1 MTMPISNDVVW
12 KINASTV
19 TVTAAP
25 EAALASG
32 QEYGG
37 NRWQSRVF
45 FTDVTMNGEALPGT
59 LASYEG
65 GDTAS
70 TASAFALKVLAMPCS
85 NPLGMHT
92 VSFAGYVSRDVEKQ
106 LTKLLNSQNMATVVF
121 SLGGINKNQTCT
133 SPTASDGANAWYQG
147 FEPKSNLQIKVPCD
161 REHIDY
167 NQEGHHLYLS
177 VNGGFFM
184 SGASIDLAFCD
195 GNEGNFVKNVTI

>member
-1 MTMPISNDVVW
+1 MQISNDVVW
-12 KINASTV
+12 KISGPTV
-19 TVTAAP
+19 TVSAVP

-32 QEYGG
+32 QEYGSM
-37 NRWQSRVF
+37 RWQPRVI
-45 FTDVTMNGEALPGT
+45 FTQVTMNGDALPVT
-59 LASYEG
+59 VASYEG

-70 TASAFALKVLAMPCS
+70 TASALVLRTLTMPCS

-92 VSFAGYVSRDVEKQ
+92 VAFSGYVSRDFEKQ
-106 LTKLLNSQNMATVVF
+106 LTTCLNSQNMATVVF

-133 SPTASDGANAWYQG
+133 SPAASDGANTWYQG
-147 FEPKSNLQIKVPCD
+147 FEPKSNLEIKVPCD

-177 VNGGFFM
+177 VTGGFFM
-184 SGASIDLAFCD
+184 PGASIDLAFCD